1 MTEQDY
7 SLYKI
12 YKEFLS
18 IKHKNFFSFITK
30 KTKIIEL
37 YKERNNSFISANY
50 HIEHFF
56 IIILI
61 IFFIIQGVISIINI
75 KTLIVIL
82 IESISIVLL
91 IASLLISFIKKVKKN
106 TVIIAWAIF
115 SILLIESSVIHF
127 IINDYE
133 EETNDINTIKT
144 YQSTRIHKVT
154 YSIIGFHFVISN
166 IIKINSTIQIGHYIA
181 MFVIDII
188 YGFVM
193 MMLTKEFYYELI
205 SIGFI
210 DFYIALNESKHE
222 LLHFKSFIEEINDK
236 VKRYESEKMFNDVCI
251 SKCKCN
257 INLNDDGNDNT
268 NELLKKKN
276 KDIFLYSANDVFEN
290 TFDFMIKTNC
300 TNNLISLNDNEN
312 HTNIIK
318 KTSNSS
324 MCLNIDDSSSGLSIT
339 KSTGLL
345 LNKKTNRKISLD
357 FLYKKV
363 STKNNIDKSF
373 DTTDRF
379 IMQSLYDV
387 IYEIVLS
394 GETDDKYKEI
404 GVFTCKI
411 TQSLYKVFVHIGKVD
426 KRLKQ
431 IVNVEFDLIFVE
443 MTKEVDDYRQKIE
456 NMYHN
461 LIMSKISNEFREG
474 IATIIN
480 VIHTIKANS
489 SASPN
494 IMKDSSTSIG
504 QNGNILFP
512 VHIDTLNRLSAISEC
527 VLIIVADLAE
537 YVNIKSSTYL
547 MNKNDVNKS
556 YYSLMELK
564 LFLEE
569 ASRFYISLFRKKVN
583 VIFRTENDINYV
595 KVLTNEMKLK
605 QIITNI
611 ISNAIKQ
618 TPNNKNI
625 IVSLKVIKEESHVID
640 HSDNSSQNK
649 GTKKNSEADTV
660 LFNDNIVKFANSS
673 NSGDI
678 KIAISIED
686 EGKGIPLHL
695 MQRVNNG
702 EVLDDSPRD
711 IEAQKDYANAKGLNV
726 GLKIIV
732 KLSTEIE
739 AMLNCTHVL
748 SNKDKI
754 IGTKFTLELIASNG
768 KGNKRYSIESAR
780 NIYYDTGTFNEEII
794 TSKKQCKKAYSIRYD
809 GMTVNKINQTIID
822 KIQIKIAPPL
832 NASPLIA
839 SRVYNNNEPSDNED
853 AQKSKFLCIRTPSKK
868 PNSSKH
874 IPLMRK
880 FSTHNIISNRTL
892 SSKKSKNSQPDN
904 EIENKIAIVD
914 DSANH
919 RTNLENLIKRYF
931 KKKKKTCSIHQY
943 EDGAELLGEL
953 FKEIKSNDGHCITKF
968 IFCDENMMFINGS
981 QCFNILRQCEIKSTC
996 DIKIPFVLCSAD
1008 ANSLRTPMKSIGLE
1022 FVYDKPLSIG
1032 DLDYIFSSK
1041 MVNKIQNNISFD
1053 TKKSE

>member
-18 IKHKNFFSFITK
+18 LKQKNFFSFITK
-30 KTKIIEL
+30 KTKIRDL
-37 YKERNNSFISANY
+37 YKERNTSFISLNY

-61 IFFIIQGVISIINI
+61 LFFIIQGVISIITVN
-75 KTLIVIL
+75 TLSVIL
-82 IESISIVLL
+82 IEIIAIVLL
-91 IASLLISFIKKVKKN
+91 ILSLLISFIKKVKKN
-106 TVIIAWAIF
+106 IMIIAWIIF
-115 SILLIESSVIHF
+115 AILLIESSVLLYV
-127 IINDYE
+127 INDYE
-133 EETNDINTIKT
+133 DKEDDVKIIKT

-154 YSIIGFHFVISN
+154 YSIIGFHFVVSN
-166 IIKINSTIQIGHYIA
+166 VIKINSTVQIGHYIA

-193 MMLTKEFYYELI
+193 TMLTKEFYYELI
-205 SIGFI
+205 SIGLI

-236 VKRYESEKMFNDVCI
+236 VKRYESEKMFSDVCI

-257 INLNDDGNDNT
+257 INLNDDGHDITND
-268 NELLKKKN
+268 LLKKKN
-276 KDIFLYSANDVFEN
+276 KDIFLHSTNDVFDS
-290 TFDFMIKTNC
+290 TFDFMIKTMSHNFTN
-300 TNNLISLNDNEN
+300 TNNLISMNENDN

-345 LNKKTNRKISLD
+345 LNKKSNRKINLEY
-357 FLYKKV
+357 LYKKV
-363 STKNNIDKSF
+363 STKSSIDNTF

-379 IMQSLYDV
+379 VMQSLYDV
-387 IYEIVLS
+387 IYEIAIT

-411 TQSLYKVFVHIGKVD
+411 TQAIYKVFVHIGRVD
-426 KRLKQ
+426 RRLKQ
-431 IVNVEFDLIFVE
+431 IVNVEFDLVFVE
-443 MTKEVDDYRQKIE
+443 MMKAVDDYRQKIE
-456 NMYHN
+456 NMYQN

-474 IATIIN
+474 IAAIVN
-480 VIHTIKANS
+480 VIHTIKAN
-489 SASPN
+489 ASPN
-494 IMKDSSTSIG
+494 FNKDSSTSIG
-504 QNGNILFP
+504 ANVLFP

-537 YVNIKSSTYL
+537 YVNIKSSSLL

-569 ASRFYISLFRKKVN
+569 ASKFYISLFRKKVN
-583 VIFRTENDINYV
+583 VTFRMENDINGV

-611 ISNAIKQ
+611 LSNAIKE
-618 TPNNKNI
+618 TPNNKKI
-625 IVSLKVIKEESHVID
+625 IVSLRVIKEESHVIE

-660 LFNDNIVKFANSS
+660 LFNDNIVKFNSS

-686 EGKGIPLHL
+686 EGKGIPEHL
-695 MQRVNNG
+695 MTRVNNG

-711 IEAQKDYANAKGLNV
+711 IEDQKDYANAKGLNV

-732 KLSTEIE
+732 KLSAEIE
-739 AMLNCTHVL
+739 AMLTCTHVL
-748 SNKDKI
+748 SNRDKI
-754 IGTKFTLELIASNG
+754 KGTKFTLELMASNI
-768 KGNKRYSIESAR
+768 KRNKCYSIESAQ
-780 NIYYDTGTFNEEII
+780 NASYNMETFNEEII
-794 TSKKQCKKAYSIRYD
+794 TSKKQKAYSIRYD
-809 GMTVNKINQTIID
+809 GMTVNRINQTIID
-822 KIQIKIAPPL
+822 KIQIKIAPSL
-832 NASPLIA
+832 NASPLLA
-839 SRVYNNNEPSDNED
+839 SRVFNQNEQSAREDND
-853 AQKSKFLCIRTPSKK
+853 NKSNYLCLRTPSKK

-874 IPLMRK
+874 IPPVMRK
-880 FSTHNIISNRTL
+880 FSTHNIVTNRSL
-892 SSKKSKNSQPDN
+892 SSKKSKSSHSD

-931 KKKKKTCSIHQY
+931 KKKNKICSICHY

-953 FKEIKSNDGHCITKF
+953 FREIKMNDGHSITKF

-1053 TKKSE
+1053 AKKSE